1 MLLLIYEISFLLF
14 NYMFLIWNKVKGN
27 EIYFLKVEYF
37 KVFGNK
43 YKKLR

>member
-1 MLLLIYEISFLLF
+1 MLLLINEINFLLL
-14 NYMFLIWNKVKGN
+14 NYMFYIWNKVKGN
-27 EIYFLKVEYF
+27 EIYFLKVKYF